1 MKSNHSRPIYLN
13 VHVVL
18 SYVDSPKM
26 KMKMKMKRLKKA
38 FIFEKVF
45 GTARH
50 TNLSSAT
57 SVMLTIVC

>member
-18 SYVDSPKM
+18 SYVNSP

>member
-1 MKSNHSRPIYLN
+1 MKRNHSRPIYLN

-18 SYVDSPKM
+18 SYVN
-26 KMKMKMKRLKKA
+26 RLKKA